1 MSSELTEEYS
11 NDEWWLDEGYTSQE
25 NVPVPDW
32 HLAILEERMA
42 RYELEDKTNWTT
54 LEEFEKEIERFMNS
68 LKIRK
73 D

>member
-11 NDEWWLDEGYTSQE
+11 NEEWWLDEGYTSPE

-54 LEEFEKEIERFMNS
+54 LEEFEKEIEGFMNS